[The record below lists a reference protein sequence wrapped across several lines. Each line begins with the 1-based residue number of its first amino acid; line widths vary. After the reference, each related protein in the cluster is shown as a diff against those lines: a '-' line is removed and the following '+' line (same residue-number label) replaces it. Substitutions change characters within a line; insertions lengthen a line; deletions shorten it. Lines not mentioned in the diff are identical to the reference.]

1 MPDSSIVVR
10 SYISQTIVCVIV
22 LYKVCDILFLFFKYK
37 LFYVFCTYVMPY
49 IAAKCFSL
57 DSLAHYNFD
66 LSKSETQINPYI
78 ELSLIILSCYASLD
92 T

>member
-10 SYISQTIVCVIV
+10 SYINQTIVCVIV
-22 LYKVCDILFLFFKYK
+22 CIRYVTFLFLFLKYK

-66 LSKSETQINPYI
+66 LSKSETQINVYI
-78 ELSLIILSCYASLD
+78 ELSLIMLPC
-92 T
+92 